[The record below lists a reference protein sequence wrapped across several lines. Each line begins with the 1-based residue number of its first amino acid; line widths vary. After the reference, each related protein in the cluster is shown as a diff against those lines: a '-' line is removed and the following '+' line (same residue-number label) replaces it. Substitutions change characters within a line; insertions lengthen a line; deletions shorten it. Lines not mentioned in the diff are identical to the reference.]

1 MLMRR
6 HILAAALGA
15 FIAPAFAA
23 DPIPVTVGTA
33 NSATDIAVYVAEKKG
48 YFREEG
54 LAVNFI
60 AFDSAAKMIAPF
72 ASGDLDVGGGGTSA
86 GLYNAVA
93 RGIDIKIV
101 ADKNHSPPGQGIQPL
116 LVRKDH
122 VESGRYKTL
131 ADLRGM
137 KISTAAPGS
146 AASTTLDRA
155 LKMGGLKITDVD
167 QVYMGFPQQSIAL
180 ANKAIDAAFT
190 AEPSA
195 TQAVNSG
202 SAVRVMGDDE
212 IYPMHQLAVVF
223 YSGDFIKKKPEAAKR
238 YMRAYL
244 RGVRYYNDAIV
255 NGRLA
260 GERGDEIIAIFSEK
274 IPLKDNSLYRTLIP
288 PATDADGKVQI
299 ASLREDLEF
308 FRAAGDIEGKITLE
322 QALDT
327 SFAEAAVAE
336 LGPYQRKP

>member
-1 MLMRR
+1 M
-6 HILAAALGA
+6 
-15 FIAPAFAA
+15 
-23 DPIPVTVGTA
+23 
-33 NSATDIAVYVAEKKG
+33 N
-48 YFREEG
+48 
-54 LAVNFI
+54 
-60 AFDSAAKMIAPF
+60 
-72 ASGDLDVGGGGTSA
+72 
-86 GLYNAVA
+86 NAW
-93 RGIDIKIV
+93 R
-101 ADKNHSPPGQGIQPL
+101 P
-116 LVRKDH
+116 
-122 VESGRYKTL
+122 T
-131 ADLRGM
+131 
-137 KISTAAPGS
+137 
-146 AASTTLDRA
+146 
-155 LKMGGLKITDVD
+155 
-167 QVYMGFPQQSIAL
+167 
-180 ANKAIDAAFT
+180 
-190 AEPSA
+190 
-195 TQAVNSG
+195 
-202 SAVRVMGDDE
+202 
-212 IYPMHQLAVVF
+212 
-223 YSGDFIKKKPEAAKR
+223 KR